1 MTVKVISRISELFE
15 PFKLKCDECGSE
27 LEVTE
32 FSDLKV
38 GEFGGGGR
46 EEGDDKLYVS
56 CPDCHNSAR
65 LAEREQKLY
74 LKRILA
80 LRKNR

>member
-1 MTVKVISRISELFE
+1 MTVKVTSRISELFE

-32 FSDLKV
+32 FKDLKV
-38 GEFGGGGR
+38 GEFGGGGQ
-46 EEGDDKLYVS
+46 EDGEDKLYVN
-56 CPDCHNSAR
+56 CPDCHNRVR

-80 LRKNR
+80 LQKKK